1 MVPTSASRR
10 GDALKRW
17 HRRIGLMAAL
27 FVLALGVTGFCLNHT
42 GQWQW
47 DQLAVRSPLLLRWY
61 GVAQPEHM
69 QGYSLDG
76 RWLSELGGQLF
87 VDAVPVAACQ
97 SRLVGALKTG
107 GQVLAA
113 CSGELVLLTDG
124 FEVIERIAGVHAL
137 PIPVER
143 IGADADRLFLLAR
156 GKHYTLD
163 LNALSFAEVAS
174 PADVQWS
181 TAQSLPN
188 DLVAGLAP
196 FAAGDSITLER
207 VLLDIHSGRV
217 LGAWAVYLVDVMAG
231 LFVLLAVTGVIAW
244 QRGDRNR

>member
-1 MVPTSASRR
+1 MAPTSASRR

-17 HRRIGLMAAL
+17 HRRIGLMAAV

-61 GVAQPEHM
+61 GVTPPEHM
-69 QGYSLDG
+69 QGYLLDG
-76 RWLSELGGQLF
+76 RWWSELGGQLF
-87 VDAVPVAACQ
+87 VDAVPVTVCQ
-97 SRLVGALKTG
+97 GRLAGALKTG

-124 FEVIERIAGVHAL
+124 LDVIERIAGVHAL
-137 PIPVER
+137 PMPVER
-143 IGADADRLFLLAR
+143 IGAIADRLFLLAG
-156 GKHYTLD
+156 GKNYASDLD
-163 LNALSFAEVAS
+163 ALSFAEVAS
-174 PADVQWS
+174 HADVQWS

-188 DLVAGLAP
+188 DLVAELAP

-207 VLLDIHSGRV
+207 VLLDIHSGRI
-217 LGAWAVYLVDVMAG
+217 LGPWGVYLVDIMAG
-231 LFVLLAVTGVIAW
+231 LFVLLAVTGVFAW
-244 QRGDRNR
+244 QRGNRNR